1 MRHLLKSAITRVSDT
16 EVRREGLTMQ
26 SNTRQRQVSTLT
38 AGLALSCIL
47 LAGCSGAG
55 AQNQIAP
62 TQSAPSGTVNVGQ
75 SLGTVPPVPGGWK
88 RPLDVTPASE
98 QGKFKVIAQEPAP
111 GDKGRVFFLGAQ
123 F

>member
-1 MRHLLKSAITRVSDT
+1 MSRRREAH
-16 EVRREGLTMQ
+16 REGLTRE
-26 SNTRQRQVSTLT
+26 SSSRQRQDSTLRE
-38 AGLALSCIL
+38 GLALSCIL

-75 SLGTVPPVPGGWK
+75 SLGAVPPVPGGWK

-98 QGKFKVIAQEPAP
+98 QGKFKVISQEPAP
-111 GDKGRVFFLGAQ
+111 GDKVRVFFFGAQ
-123 F
+123 V

>member
-1 MRHLLKSAITRVSDT
+1 
-16 EVRREGLTMQ
+16 MQ
-26 SNTRQRQVSTLT
+26 SSTRQRQVSTLT

-62 TQSAPSGTVNVGQ
+62 TQSAPLGTVNVGQ

-111 GDKGRVFFLGAQ
+111 GDKVRVFFLGAQ